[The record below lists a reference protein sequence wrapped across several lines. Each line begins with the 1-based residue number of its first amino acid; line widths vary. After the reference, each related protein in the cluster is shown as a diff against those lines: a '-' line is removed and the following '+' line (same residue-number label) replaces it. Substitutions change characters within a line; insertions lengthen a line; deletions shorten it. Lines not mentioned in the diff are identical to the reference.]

1 MYVCSYS
8 YIYTHCIDTCIATC
22 HYMYHGYN
30 IGIHICV
37 PCTAFCHL
45 ELPFFFERQT
55 RQRQVPHKHSS
66 HISNTNGGRT
76 LH

>member
-1 MYVCSYS
+1 MYIIYIYMYVAIAI
-8 YIYTHCIDTCIATC
+8 YIHCIDTCIATC

-45 ELPFFFERQT
+45 ELPFFFRKTDSATASSTQT
-55 RQRQVPHKHSS
+55 FIS
-66 HISNTNGGRT
+66 HFQ
-76 LH
+76 H